1 MNEEQFKLLLEQL
14 TKIADTL
21 DLMQDSDL
29 GSLAGIEVALSQ
41 FAEKFIHMNGGL
53 ER

>member
-14 TKIADTL
+14 TKIANTL

-29 GSLAGIEVALSQ
+29 GSLAGIEVSLSH
-41 FAEKFIHMNGGL
+41 FAEKFIDMNGGL
-53 ER
+53 EQ